1 MWPENWPAFQL
12 FVKLQTQWLTG
23 VNGRTGLN
31 YSSLF
36 PLIDRLKLSDSEYE
50 NLFDDIRVLE
60 LAALE
65 EMNQTSEDSNV

>member
-23 VNGRTGLN
+23 FKGRTGLN
-31 YSSLF
+31 YPSLF
-36 PLIDRLKLSDSEYE
+36 PLMDRLKLSDSEYE